1 MSQKVQD
8 LSSLGQNKE
17 GKILDLKLPS
27 PDNRPL
33 SVKEFSEFSVYN
45 FDQVG
50 KVLKDILNFLKGQ
63 NNVNEVHKQRL
74 DSVETILDAWIK
86 QAKKLE
92 KNGKSK

>member
-1 MSQKVQD
+1 MSQVQD
-8 LSSLGQNKE
+8 LSSLGQDKE

-33 SVKEFSEFSVYN
+33 TAKEFSEFSVYN

-50 KVLKDILNFLKGQ
+50 KVIKDILEFLKGQ
-63 NNVNEVHKQRL
+63 NNVNEVFKQRL

-86 QAKKLE
+86 QAKELDKKL
-92 KNGKSK
+92 

>member
-1 MSQKVQD
+1 MSQVQD

-33 SVKEFSEFSVYN
+33 MAKEFSEFSVYN

-50 KVLKDILNFLKGQ
+50 KVIKDILEFLKGQ
-63 NNVNEVHKQRL
+63 NNVNEVLKQRL
-74 DSVETILDAWIK
+74 DGVETVLDAWIK
-86 QAKKLE
+86 QAKELDKKL
-92 KNGKSK
+92 